1 MTKRLTTIHDPR
13 YRRLLANIIKA
24 RKEAALSQKELASLV
39 GLTQPDISKIERF
52 ERRLDVVEFIDML
65 TQISKRLNRDLSYIW
80 QELYEHQCKQ

>member
-1 MTKRLTTIHDPR
+1 M
-13 YRRLLANIIKA
+13 LANIIKA